1 MKNACLFPRN
11 AAACATALL
20 LGLAALTPSHAA
32 AAGTSNELRDTW
44 ILVSQAQSSQYEIAT
59 DQIYFRTADGSYE
72 LLKIASQVNAE
83 AVRQYLTLLPAA
95 AAGESGLVLYLQGVP
110 RNEYTRRYLTRE
122 VLVSLDSSVD
132 AVALAATMGVSALT
146 PIAYAPGY
154 FFARATQ
161 PTGALLL
168 AETLRTQPGVLYAQA
183 QMASQRQAHWVP
195 DDPLFTNQWHLLN
208 TGQNGATP
216 GIDANVTNVWDVY
229 RGSGVVIGILD
240 SGVQTNH
247 PDLMTNVVPGS
258 GHNWLGG
265 DPNDPTPNMTVP
277 DDFHGTAVAGVS
289 AARGNNTLGV
299 SGAAPEAGIV
309 GERLIGGMTTDQSI
323 AEAFLWKNNII
334 SIKNNSW
341 GPGGAGYAIAGPGVL
356 EEAALEQ
363 SIVAARNGR
372 GLVFVFA
379 AGNNRIE
386 YDNANFDGYANS
398 IYTLSVGAISDKGK
412 FDDYSS
418 PGACLLVSAPSG
430 GDVLPGGASQGTTT
444 TDFTDTN
451 GFNNVLDLMYGM
463 TDYADTDYTMHMNG
477 TSSAAPLVSGVIALI
492 LDANPN
498 LGYRDVQEILAR
510 SARVLNPM
518 TTAWVTNAAGFH
530 FSDDYGAGMVDA
542 QAAVALAKTW
552 QNLGPLTNSTAE
564 LTNLGL
570 SIPDNSPA
578 GVSASL
584 VMSGSN
590 IRIEHVRLTVDI
602 SHSRRGDLEIIL
614 TSPTGVQSILATPR
628 PYDPFADIQWTF
640 MTTHDWGEN
649 SSGTWTVTV
658 SDRVTGRIGTVN
670 SLKLTCY
677 GTPGGAPPVD
687 GADLALRLSANPDP
701 VLVGSNLFYTVTVT
715 NKGILTA
722 DTVVVIHKLP
732 SEVLF
737 VSTAITNGT
746 AAQVAGVVTW
756 TIGQVLA
763 NGTTTMNVR
772 VIPVVPGTIFSSAAV
787 SSSTPD
793 PDPSNNDFV
802 NSVRVRPL
810 TTDLTLS
817 LTDSPDPV
825 LVGSNLTYTA
835 SVTNR
840 GPSQASG
847 VTLTTMLPMGMLLKT
862 VTPSQGTWSS
872 AGNII
877 TCNFGSLTNGQRATV
892 TIAVT
897 PLTSGNLVASGRVT
911 GNQYDPVPQNNVAVT
926 TTAVSPAADLALSL
940 DVVPNPAVV
949 GSNYTYLV
957 LVTNRGP
964 SAASAVVVNQT
975 LPAGVTFVSATASQG
990 TVVPVSGNVVATLG
1004 TLNVGSAATVT
1015 VVARSG
1021 AAGLYASTATAS
1033 ATQADQNPADNSAT
1047 VTITVAKPFVSIVA
1061 AGGTLTSES
1070 FQPPN
1075 GAIEPNEIVTVQL
1088 RLRNAGNVSNTNLV
1102 ATLLETNGVA
1112 YVAGGTYTNAYGVL
1126 PGAGL
1131 PTSSAFTFK
1140 ALNTSNGLVVP
1151 TLRLRDGGKDIGFAS
1166 FPFNLPVVTFFA
1178 NPAAIITPIPVPES
1192 GPATPYPSL
1201 IHVSGV
1207 TGVVGNVAVT
1217 LSNLSHTYPHDINV
1231 LLVGPSGQ
1239 KVLLMS
1245 HAGGTP
1251 ASPNPIVNTTVSLD
1265 ATASAA
1271 LPAGD
1276 QINGGSYR
1284 PAAYA
1289 PAVTFPSPAPTNGYG
1304 PALSVFNG
1312 ANPNGTW
1319 SLFVLDDSAGD
1330 HGQITDGWSLQ
1341 IKTIFPVNQIADL
1354 SLAVT
1359 AAPDPVWAG
1368 DPLTYR
1374 FTVQNAG
1381 PDPGANAT
1389 FTNILPASLRLVSVK
1404 PSQGTVLTNGN
1415 TIICYLGAIAAGGTA
1430 TITNI
1435 VVPRPPAGLITNL
1448 ASVFSS
1454 EVDLNPANNYA
1465 AATITSLLPQ
1475 ADLVVTLAAPTNA
1488 IVTSNL
1494 TYTLTVTNL
1503 GPQLALDSLA
1513 TNTLPA
1519 GVALVSA
1526 FGTNA
1531 TCTNVGQQVIC
1542 DFGDLTPGAGGVVV
1556 IKTTVTS
1563 SGKLTNTVVACTT
1576 SGDTNAP
1583 NQATV
1588 VTTATQPMPVIAPA
1602 GSTLVAQSHLPPN
1615 GVINPGETVTMSFS
1629 LVNTGQVQTT
1639 SLAARLLPTGGV
1651 TAPSSNQTFGV
1662 LAPDGPAAARKF
1674 TFTAGSTATAILATL
1689 ALSDGSND
1697 LGTAS
1702 FVLDMPGIA
1711 TRFTSVVP
1719 VAIPDHGAGRPY
1731 PSSITGSG
1739 MMGLVSKVTV
1749 TLSNLTHTF
1758 PSDVNVLLVSPTGQ
1772 AVRLMSAAGYGHWA
1786 TNVTL
1791 RFDDAANASLP
1802 QSASLQSGT
1811 FKPTNYGNTPFPYP
1825 APAGPYP
1832 PLLVEYNGFN
1842 PNGVWKLYIV
1852 DGSPGD
1858 AGSLAGWSLEI
1869 STVSP
1874 LTPAANLVVTGNST
1888 PVTAEAGSFLTNTFL
1903 VLNAGP
1909 DTAPG
1914 VMLTNTLPVGVAL
1927 ISATLSQGTVTNSGG
1942 QLLGDLGSLPAGNSA
1957 ILTVVLV
1964 PSPSAAPTLTSVAAA
1979 YAAATD
1985 LNLSN
1990 NRFTLSTPVVVPPA
2004 PTLSGSFDPGSQT
2017 FTLTLTGEPD
2027 MTYTIL
2033 VSSDIVTWSPLT
2045 TTTTG
2050 AGGKLQFTD
2059 DTAPGQ
2065 PIRFYRAQRE
2075 H

>member
-1 MKNACLFPRN
+1 MKKACLFPRN
-11 AAACATALL
+11 AAALATALL
-20 LGLAALTPSHAA
+20 LSLAALTPSSANAA
-32 AAGTSNELRDTW
+32 PASVLPESLTLEDQGQPIRCDIAKDEFYVLSADKTYSLRKIVPQPTAEA
-44 ILVSQAQSSQYEIAT
+44 LRSYVEAQS
-59 DQIYFRTADGSYE
+59 
-72 LLKIASQVNAE
+72 L
-83 AVRQYLTLLPAA
+83 
-95 AAGESGLVLYLQGVP
+95 AAGEQAGVVLYLQGVP
-110 RNEYTRRYLTRE
+110 KSTYSRRYLTRQ
-122 VLVSLDSSVD
+122 VLARVEPGADMN
-132 AVALAATMGVSALT
+132 ALATATGAASVRSASASGYFLFSSPEPAGALALAEALRQQSGVVSA
-146 PIAYAPGY
+146 
-154 FFARATQ
+154 Q
-161 PTGALLL
+161 PQL
-168 AETLRTQPGVLYAQA
+168 AHQLQP
-183 QMASQRQAHWVP
+183 RWVP

-208 TGQNGATP
+208 TGQNGGTP
-216 GIDANVTNVWDVY
+216 GLDVNVTNVWDTY
-229 RGSGVVIGILD
+229 RGNGIVISVVDQGTQIA
-240 SGVQTNH
+240 H
-247 PDLMTNVVPGS
+247 PDLSNNVVAGLS
-258 GHNWLGG
+258 QNYNGG
-265 DPNDPTPNMTVP
+265 NPNDPSPLP
-277 DDFHGTAVAGVS
+277 DIDTTTEFHGTAVSGVAAG
-289 AARGNNTLGV
+289 RGNNTLGV
-299 SGAAPEAGIV
+299 SGAAPEAGLCA
-309 GERLIGGMTTDQSI
+309 ERLIAGPSTDAQ
-323 AEAFLWKNNII
+323 EADAMAWKDQAIHV
-334 SIKNNSW
+334 KNNSW
-341 GPGGAGYAIAGPGVL
+341 GPGPAGMVIAGPGPL
-356 EEAALEQ
+356 TEAALL
-363 SIVAARNGR
+363 STVTAGR
-372 GLVFVFA
+372 GGRGSIIVFA
-379 AGNNRIE
+379 AGNGRE
-386 YDNANFDGYANS
+386 SFENANFNGFANS
-398 IYTLSVGAISDKGK
+398 IYTVAVAAN
-412 FDDYSS
+412 DDRGNPTYYTT
-418 PGACLLVSAPSG
+418 PGACLTVSAPSG
-430 GDVLPGGASQGTTT
+430 NSPMGRQDITT
-444 TDFTDTN
+444 TDLSGTN
-451 GFNNVLDLMYGM
+451 GYNGPAGS
-463 TDYADTDYTMHMNG
+463 DYADQDYTKTFSG
-477 TSSAAPLVSGVIALI
+477 TSSASPLTAGVIAL
-492 LDANPN
+492 LLEAAPN
-498 LGYRDVQEILAR
+498 LGWRDVQEVLMR
-510 SARVLNPM
+510 SATVVNP
-518 TTAWVTNAAGFH
+518 ASPEWVVNSAGFH
-530 FSDDYGAGMVDA
+530 FSHDFGAGMINA
-542 QAAVALAKTW
+542 GAAIALGRTW
-552 QNLGPLTNSTAE
+552 QNLGIWTNVSHSAN
-564 LTNLGL
+564 NLGL
-570 SIPDNSPA
+570 SIPDASA
-578 GVSASL
+578 LGVSHDFAVSD
-584 VMSGSN
+584 S
-590 IRIEHVRLTVDI
+590 IRLEHVALTVDI
-602 SHSRRGDLEIIL
+602 THPRRGDLQIVL
-614 TSPTGVQSILATPR
+614 TSPSGMQSILATPR
-628 PYDPFADIQWTF
+628 LYDPFANIANWTF
-640 MTTHDWGEN
+640 TTLRDWGE
-649 SSGTWTVTV
+649 SAAGTWTVTV
-658 SDRVTGRIGTVN
+658 SDRVNGSIGTVN
-670 SLKLTCY
+670 SLKLTLY
-677 GTPGGAPPVD
+677 GTPGGAPPIS
-687 GADLALRLSANPDP
+687 GTDLALRLSANPDP
-701 VLVGSNLFYTVTVT
+701 VLVSSNLFYTVTVT
-715 NKGILTA
+715 NKGNLTA
-722 DTVVVIHKLP
+722 DNVVVIHKLP
-732 SEVLF
+732 PEVIF
-737 VSTAITNGT
+737 VSTAVTNGT

-756 TIGQVLA
+756 TIGQVA
-763 NGTTTMNVR
+763 GNGTTAMNVR

-793 PDPSNNDFV
+793 TDPSNNDFV

-825 LVGSNLTYTA
+825 LVSSNLTYTA

-840 GPSQASG
+840 GPSQATG
-847 VTLTTMLPMGMLLKT
+847 VTLATTLPSGMLLKT

-877 TCNFGSLTNGQRATV
+877 TCNFGGLTNGQRATV
-892 TIAVT
+892 TITVT

-949 GSNYTYLV
+949 GSNFTYLV

-964 SAASAVVVNQT
+964 SAGSAVVVNQT

-990 TVVPVSGNVVATLG
+990 IVTPVSGNVVANLG
-1004 TLNVGSAATVT
+1004 TLNIGSAATVT
-1015 VVARSG
+1015 VIARSG

-1070 FQPPN
+1070 FSPPN

-1112 YVAGGTYTNAYGVL
+1112 YVAGGVYTNSYGVL

-1131 PTSSAFTFK
+1131 PASSAFTFK

-1166 FPFNLPVVTFFA
+1166 FPFNLPVVTSFA
-1178 NPAAIITPIPVPES
+1178 NPAAIITPVPVPKS

-1207 TGVVGNVAVT
+1207 TGVVGNVAIT
-1217 LSNLSHTYPHDINV
+1217 LSNLSHTSPSDINV
-1231 LLVGPSGQ
+1231 LLVGPNGQ

-1245 HAGGTP
+1245 HAGGTS
-1251 ASPNPIVNTTVSLD
+1251 ADTSPIVNTVTLD
-1265 ATASAA
+1265 ATASTM
-1271 LPAGD
+1271 LPEG
-1276 QINGGSYR
+1276 NYNSGSYR

-1304 PALSVFNG
+1304 TALSVFNG

-1330 HGQITDGWSLQ
+1330 DGQITDGWSLQ

-1368 DPLTYR
+1368 DALTYR

-1381 PDPGANAT
+1381 PDLSANAT
-1389 FTNILPASLRLVSVK
+1389 FTNVLPASLRLVSVK

-1415 TIICYLGAIAAGGTA
+1415 TVICYLGAIAAGGTA

-1435 VVPRPPAGLITNL
+1435 VVPRPPAGLVTNLASVFSITNR

-1475 ADLVVTLAAPTNA
+1475 ADLLMTLAAPTNA

-1531 TCTNVGQQVIC
+1531 TCTNIGQQVIC
-1542 DFGDLTPGAGGVVV
+1542 DFGDLAPGAGGVVV

-1602 GSTLVAQSHLPPN
+1602 GSTLVGQSHLPPN

-1662 LAPDGPAAARKF
+1662 LAPDGPATARQF
-1674 TFTAGSTATAILATL
+1674 TFTASSTATAILATL

-1697 LGTAS
+1697 LGTAA

-1719 VAIPDHGAGRPY
+1719 VAIPDHGAARPY
-1731 PSSITGSG
+1731 PSSITVSG

-1749 TLSNLTHTF
+1749 TLSNLTHGF

-1772 AVRLMSAAGYGHWA
+1772 AVRLMSAAGYGHSA

-1791 RFDDAANASLP
+1791 SFDDVADASLP

-1832 PLLVEYNGFN
+1832 PQLVEYNGFN

-1888 PVTAEAGSFLTNTFL
+1888 PVTADAGSFLTNTFL
-1903 VLNAGP
+1903 VFNAGP

-1914 VMLTNTLPVGVAL
+1914 VMLTNTLAVGVAL

-1942 QLLGDLGSLPAGNSA
+1942 QLLGDLGSLPSGDSA

-1964 PSPSAAPTLTSVAAA
+1964 PSPSAAPTLTSAATA

-1985 LNLSN
+1985 LNLGN
-1990 NRFTLSTPVVVPPA
+1990 NLFTLFTPIVVPPA
-2004 PTLSGSFDPGSQT
+2004 PTLSGSFDPASQT

-2033 VSSDIVTWSPLT
+2033 VSSDLVTWSPLT

-2050 AGGKLQFTD
+2050 TDGKLQFTD

-2065 PIRFYRAQRE
+2065 PVRFYRAQRE